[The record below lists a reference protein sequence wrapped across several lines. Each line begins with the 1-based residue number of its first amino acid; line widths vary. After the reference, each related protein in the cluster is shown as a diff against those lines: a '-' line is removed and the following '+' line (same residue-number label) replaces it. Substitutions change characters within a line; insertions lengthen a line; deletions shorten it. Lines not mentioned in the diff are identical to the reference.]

1 MREVIGRR
9 LDRLSERC
17 NEVLTIAAVIGR
29 QFRFEVI
36 KRLVSD
42 TTEGQLLDALDEA
55 LSARIVEELPDEI
68 GLYQFTHAQM
78 QETLTSELSAN
89 RTVRIHARIAEA
101 LEDYYGDEADEHASD
116 LVEHFAEAETIL
128 GDDKMVH
135 YSQIAGDRALASFA
149 FDGAVTHF
157 ERALIARRDLPITEE
172 IAALH
177 YGAGVGHAALR
188 NTEGSIDKALA
199 NLNAAF
205 DYFAEAES
213 LEMVALVARLQFVS
227 QEGQQRMVPIMERAL
242 KLVPEDS
249 IDAGWILA
257 TYGRAVGSY
266 TDYQTGRDAFRRALA
281 IAENAGDSA
290 LEMVTQGH
298 AGYVDRFN
306 LEIESAEIHE
316 DRVIEL
322 STTINNPLVESM
334 SRMVRAMRHSNAG
347 EREEAEAE
355 AKRALEAAHRS
366 GDSERMAT
374 VNLWHESAM
383 FYYGEWE
390 LARQYGKTALEHW
403 PRDPRALGFLV
414 LIEFHVGDYAQGE
427 AYVAQFRDLDS
438 GVSLEEGGWLHSG
451 VSAAIYPELARISG
465 KSTYLEPAKQSASRL
480 MGISGSTHAARLV
493 GLTAMAWKA
502 IWEADRL
509 SAKTIYGE
517 LGPIGH
523 VNWAYGCRL
532 GYATLPGVLGLLAAA
547 AGRSEEGEE
556 HFASAIATC
565 RTAGYRPYLAWT
577 CSDYAEFLLDRTST
591 GSAQAESGDREKAT
605 ELQDE
610 AIAIATE
617 LGMTPLLERVLAQR
631 EILKA

>member
-1 MREVIGRR
+1 
-9 LDRLSERC
+9 
-17 NEVLTIAAVIGR
+17 
-29 QFRFEVI
+29 
-36 KRLVSD
+36 
-42 TTEGQLLDALDEA
+42 
-55 LSARIVEELPDEI
+55 
-68 GLYQFTHAQM
+68 
-78 QETLTSELSAN
+78 
-89 RTVRIHARIAEA
+89 
-101 LEDYYGDEADEHASD
+101 
-116 LVEHFAEAETIL
+116 
-128 GDDKMVH
+128 MVH

-188 NTEGSIDKALA
+188 NTEGSIDEALA

-205 DYFAEAES
+205 DYYAEAES

-257 TYGRAVGSY
+257 TYGRAIGSY
-266 TDYQTGRDAFRRALA
+266 ADYQTGRDAFRRALA

-306 LEIESAEIHE
+306 LDVESAEIHE

-403 PRDPRALGFLV
+403 PRDPRALGILV

-427 AYVAQFRDLDS
+427 AYVAQLRDLDS
-438 GVSLEEGGWLHSG
+438 GLSLEEGGWLHPG
-451 VSAAIYPELARISG
+451 VSAAIYPELARITGEYS
-465 KSTYLEPAKQSASRL
+465 YLGPAEEAADRL
-480 MGISGSTHAARLV
+480 MEIYDSTHTGRMV
-493 GLTAMAWKA
+493 GLTTKAWKT
-502 IWEADRL
+502 IWEADRRG
-509 SAKTIYGE
+509 AKTIYGE

-523 VNWAYGCRL
+523 VNWAYGYRL

-547 AGRSEEGEE
+547 AGRLDQSEEQ
-556 HFASAIATC
+556 FARAITMC
-565 RTAGYRPYLAWT
+565 RTAGGRTRRREPNLAHRR
-577 CSDYAEFLLDRTST
+577 AAST
-591 GSAQAESGDREKAT
+591 VPQLQAARREAGGRVRGS
-605 ELQDE
+605 
-610 AIAIATE
+610 
-617 LGMTPLLERVLAQR
+617 LGPNPV
-631 EILKA
+631 

>member
-1 MREVIGRR
+1 
-9 LDRLSERC
+9 
-17 NEVLTIAAVIGR
+17 
-29 QFRFEVI
+29 
-36 KRLVSD
+36 
-42 TTEGQLLDALDEA
+42 
-55 LSARIVEELPDEI
+55 
-68 GLYQFTHAQM
+68 
-78 QETLTSELSAN
+78 
-89 RTVRIHARIAEA
+89 
-101 LEDYYGDEADEHASD
+101 
-116 LVEHFAEAETIL
+116 
-128 GDDKMVH
+128 
-135 YSQIAGDRALASFA
+135 
-149 FDGAVTHF
+149 
-157 ERALIARRDLPITEE
+157 
-172 IAALH
+172 
-177 YGAGVGHAALR
+177 
-188 NTEGSIDKALA
+188 
-199 NLNAAF
+199 
-205 DYFAEAES
+205 
-213 LEMVALVARLQFVS
+213 
-227 QEGQQRMVPIMERAL
+227 
-242 KLVPEDS
+242 
-249 IDAGWILA
+249 
-257 TYGRAVGSY
+257 
-266 TDYQTGRDAFRRALA
+266 
-281 IAENAGDSA
+281 
-290 LEMVTQGH
+290 MVTQGH

-334 SRMVRAMRHSNAG
+334 SRMVRAMRHSNAA

-403 PRDPRALGFLV
+403 PRDPRALGLLV

-480 MGISGSTHAARLV
+480 MGISGSKHAARLV

-517 LGPIGH
+517 LGPIGQ
-523 VNWAYGCRL
+523 VNWAYGYRL

-577 CSDYAEFLLDRTST
+577 CSEYAEFLFDRN
-591 GSAQAESGDREKAT
+591 APDDREKAV

-617 LGMTPLLERVLAQR
+617 LGMQPLLERVLSQR
-631 EILKA
+631 KILKA